1 MLWYDTLDFLSCIWI
16 QLNCSQFV
24 IPIRIGQPDHLA
36 AVDTAAAV
44 IAVTFHHFHI
54 HFTIICIMINDLVII
69 HDVYTNLIL
78 FMNGNG

>member
-1 MLWYDTLDFLSCIWI
+1 MLWYDTFDFLSRIWI

-36 AVDTAAAV
+36 AVNTAG
-44 IAVTFHHFHI
+44 IVTFHHIHI
-54 HFTIICIMINDLVII
+54 HFTIIYIMINVLVII
-69 HDVYTNLIL
+69 HDEYTNLIL